1 MTMKGRRRAATALL
15 LLLAAAPTLLGIGAG
30 TAWGQGET
38 TTTTEATTTTTTTT
52 TLPPTTTEPTTEP
65 TTTAPPSTT
74 TRTRPTTSTT
84 HESSTT
90 TTTTE
95 TTGSSSSTPWGWIV
109 LAVVFL
115 LAAVLVAVLIG
126 RSRRK
131 GRESD
136 WQRSVRPALV
146 AAELARD
153 LVLSQTEN
161 DDAQRRASV
170 GVQVDEAVEGLE
182 RAAESAPDDVTRNM
196 CTRSAES
203 LRGLAFAVEADHLMR
218 SGGEHPTGEQLAAA
232 DAARRNRSA
241 ELASNLLELRSAV
254 TTPATNG
261 R

>member
-1 MTMKGRRRAATALL
+1 MTTKARRRAATALL
-15 LLLAAAPTLLGIGAG
+15 LLLASAPTLLGIGAG
-30 TAWGQGET
+30 AAWGQGET
-38 TTTTEATTTTTTTT
+38 TTTTEATTTTTTTS
-52 TLPPTTTEPTTEP
+52 PPTTEPTTEP

-84 HESSTT
+84 HESTT
-90 TTTTE
+90 TTSTTE

-109 LAVVFL
+109 LAVVLL

-131 GRESD
+131 GREGD

-161 DDAQRRASV
+161 DDTQRRANV
-170 GVQVDEAVEGLE
+170 GVQVEEAVDGLE
-182 RAAESAPDDVTRNM
+182 RVASSAPDDLGRNM
-196 CTRSAES
+196 AARSAES

-232 DAARRNRSA
+232 DAARRNTAA
-241 ELASNLLELRSAV
+241 ELEANLLELKAAV
-254 TTPATNG
+254 TPPANG
-261 R
+261 H